1 MSVTVRFRNKLFKKK
16 NEFLD
21 CCSYDS
27 RTTNQYSED
36 NNRKK
41 KNKIVSF
48 TSVEIIDVESYK
60 EYNKLDSPA
69 ELEMYE
75 KNNSRKCDNC
85 NCISFWNYQV
95 LLGLIKV
102 DFLLIFIKFFLITTS
117 IDERMQYYNIKS
129 KMTLVMKVFLFNL
142 RNKYK

>member
-1 MSVTVRFRNKLFKKK
+1 MSVTLRFRNKLFKHK

-48 TSVEIIDVESYK
+48 ISVEIIDVESYK
-60 EYNKLDSPA
+60 EYNKLDFPA

-75 KNNSRKCDNC
+75 INNSRKCDNC
-85 NCISFWNYQV
+85 NCISF
-95 LLGLIKV
+95 
-102 DFLLIFIKFFLITTS
+102 
-117 IDERMQYYNIKS
+117 
-129 KMTLVMKVFLFNL
+129 
-142 RNKYK
+142 